1 VKKVRSLSLA
11 LSPGLNR
18 TQELAQR
25 LATEIRSGRLLP
37 GSRLP
42 TEQELSAET
51 GVSRTVVREAVAA
64 LRADGLV
71 TTRQGLGAFVA
82 SDVQRWPFRIDA
94 NDLKSVSDVLQ
105 VIELRKSLEIEASG
119 LAAERHT
126 SEDLA
131 QIEKALAAIDREIE
145 SGGSAVDADFQFHM
159 AIFNSAKNRYF
170 PQLLQFLGHFIIPRQ
185 MIHMRRESESQ
196 RERYLHR
203 IQSEHVAMF
212 EAIRARN
219 AAAARRAARRHL
231 SNALHR
237 YQQGAENSARVEEAA
252 QAANS
257 PDGLLAQPR

>member
-1 VKKVRSLSLA
+1 LDLWSAIVKKNRSLSLA

-25 LATEIRSGRLLP
+25 LAAEIRSGRLPP

-105 VIELRKSLEIEASG
+105 VIELRMSLEIEASS
-119 LAAERHT
+119 LAAERHD
-126 SEDLA
+126 SVDLA
-131 QIEKALAAIDREIE
+131 KIEKALAAIVRRSRAAAMRSTPTSSFICRY
-145 SGGSAVDADFQFHM
+145 STRRGI
-159 AIFNSAKNRYF
+159 AIFHNCCNFWVTSSF
-170 PQLLQFLGHFIIPRQ
+170 
-185 MIHMRRESESQ
+185 
-196 RERYLHR
+196 
-203 IQSEHVAMF
+203 
-212 EAIRARN
+212 RAR
-219 AAAARRAARRHL
+219 
-231 SNALHR
+231 
-237 YQQGAENSARVEEAA
+237 
-252 QAANS
+252 
-257 PDGLLAQPR
+257 